1 MQEIK
6 DLRVQKTQQAIA
18 RAFFEE
24 LAEKPFTSIS
34 VAELAQRANIGKAT
48 FYNHYLDKYDLA
60 TQLIADNFFPLDDML
75 IQRAQSGDWTRIAKP
90 LPPHFDQTLQHL
102 RLLSRIHT
110 DEVDFDDIVTQRLTN
125 SFKRQLD
132 QRSVLLTHSTEI
144 TTYLAKLGFCFFMNT
159 INAADPLDPKASHQ
173 QFEEFII
180 ALRALSQPHGS
191 TPASTG
197 N

>member
-6 DLRVQKTQQAIA
+6 DIRVQKTQQAIA

-60 TQLIADNFFPLDDML
+60 TQLIEDNFFPLDEML
-75 IQRAQSGDWTRIAKP
+75 IKRAQSGDWTGMAQAF
-90 LPPHFDQTLQHL
+90 PPEFSQKIEHL
-102 RLLSRIHT
+102 RLLSKIHT
-110 DEVDFDDIVTQRLTN
+110 TEVDFDDFVTQRLTD

-132 QRSVLLTHSTEI
+132 QRSVLLTHASDI
-144 TTYLAKLGFCFFMNT
+144 ATYLAKLSFCFFMNT
-159 INAADPLDPKASHQ
+159 IDKSDPLDPKASHQ
-173 QFEEFII
+173 QFKEFLI
-180 ALRALSQPHGS
+180 ALRALSQPNGS
-191 TPASTG
+191 TAALA